1 MTYLLAGILIM
12 TLTIKAYA
20 VTPLVQRM
28 DEFCT
33 PCNDKIATQTG
44 SYILEKG
51 EEALISRAWLA
62 ENAIQTIDVQ
72 YFIWSTD
79 NIGILAG
86 EALLTAAER
95 GVKVRV
101 LVDDLL
107 VDAQSQTL
115 LILAAHPNV
124 SIKIYNPQHSVGVSF
139 WLRVKNVV
147 TNFHGANQRMHDK
160 AAIFDGVIGVT
171 GGRNMADEYFDY
183 DHDYNFRDRD
193 ILLVGRAVKDMS
205 ANFDEFWASPLSV
218 DVEDILAEEVGAID
232 DAQIQSHIETLHAY
246 AQDEAN
252 FSPLV
257 RDMLK
262 NLPKH
267 FAEIFNNMQW
277 GDVQY
282 ISDTP
287 GKNDGSAFLAGGGE
301 STDLLAK
308 QLLSA
313 KQRILIQSPY
323 LVFPEEG
330 MDLLQSLL
338 DQGISVDIS
347 TNSLASTDNLM
358 AFSGYANQRK
368 KLLKMGVGLYEFK
381 PHPEIQQQLV
391 QRYPALKDNNP
402 IFAIHAKSMVIDE
415 TTIFIG
421 TFNLDPRSANLN
433 TEVGV
438 LIENAVLGEQLQ
450 QSILND
456 IKPENSW
463 KITPEYNPD
472 KEVGLG
478 KRMKL
483 WFYRILPIGRLL

>member
-1 MTYLLAGILIM
+1 M
-12 TLTIKAYA
+12 TLMAKAYGA
-20 VTPLVQRM
+20 TSLIDQL
-28 DEFCT
+28 DQFCS
-33 PCNDKIATQTG
+33 PCSDKVETQTG

-62 ENAIQTIDVQ
+62 ENATQTIDVQ

-86 EALLTAAER
+86 EALLSAAQR

-101 LVDDLL
+101 IVDDLL

-139 WLRVKNVV
+139 WRRVKNLL

-193 ILLVGRAVKDMS
+193 ILLVGRAVGDMS
-205 ANFDEFWASPLSV
+205 INFDEFWQSPLSV
-218 DVEDILAEEVGAID
+218 NVADILVDEVAAIN
-232 DAQIQSHIETLHAY
+232 DAQIKLHVDALHAY
-246 AQDEAN
+246 AQDDAN

-257 RDMLK
+257 REMLN
-262 NLPKH
+262 NLPQH
-267 FAEIFNNMQW
+267 FAAMFNGMQW
-277 GDVQY
+277 GDVRY
-282 ISDTP
+282 ISDVP
-287 GKNDGSAFLAGGGE
+287 GKNDGSEFLAGGGE
-301 STDLLAK
+301 STQYLAE
-308 QLLSA
+308 QLIAA
-313 KQRILIQSPY
+313 KQRVLIQSPY

-330 MDLLQSLL
+330 MALLQGLL
-338 DQGISVDIS
+338 DQGVSVDIS

-358 AFSGYANQRK
+358 AFSGYAKQRK

-381 PHPEIQQQLV
+381 PHPENQQELID
-391 QRYPALKDNNP
+391 RYPELKDKNP
-402 IFAIHAKSMVIDE
+402 IFAIHAKSMVIDDN
-415 TTIFIG
+415 TIFIG

-438 LIENAVLGEQLQ
+438 LIDNPVLGAQLQ
-450 QSILND
+450 QSILRD
-456 IKPENSW
+456 IQPENSW
-463 KITPEYNPD
+463 QITLEYNPD
-472 KEVGLG
+472 KEVAFG
-478 KRMKL
+478 KRVKL
-483 WFYRILPIGRLL
+483 WFYRVLPIGRLL